1 MLGVGGCRRMF
12 EDEGGCRR
20 MPMLTLRA
28 DALPPDTSAQAS
40 VPLDAQALQT
50 PNAEKCLTEQHT
62 YSKHRLIHV
71 LKSHLQAYFHSLD
84 INHCKY
90 VLINKAIQTDCLFHP
105 YHMQVTGQ
113 HPEEKLFPAHLS
125 LPLAAATTGSLGKSN
140 GKPISGDML
149 SPKGLVVQNKA
160 AESSTAALRMTWCRW
175 VAVLPVTS
183 VPSAPHLCHSV
194 PPNTHR
200 AGMGMPQQ
208 GRSISQHP
216 GFPRAAACL
225 YGYREQE
232 HHFISFFSPRGL
244 IDASNAWS
252 LRNSC
257 SRPVDF
263 EAFTNQTSSA

>member
-1 MLGVGGCRRMF
+1 MF
-12 EDEGGCRR
+12 EDEGGRRR
-20 MPMLTLRA
+20 MPVLTLRA

-40 VPLDAQALQT
+40 VPLDARALQT

-113 HPEEKLFPAHLS
+113 HPEERLFPAHLS

-140 GKPISGDML
+140 GKPITGDML
-149 SPKGLVVQNKA
+149 LPKGLVVQNKA

-175 VAVLPVTS
+175 VAVLL
-183 VPSAPHLCHSV
+183 VPSCPFGSSPPSLRSPKHTPGRDGNAVERTEHFPAPRVSPFSYTFVCLL
-194 PPNTHR
+194 R
-200 AGMGMPQQ
+200 AGA
-208 GRSISQHP
+208 S
-216 GFPRAAACL
+216 F
-225 YGYREQE
+225 
-232 HHFISFFSPRGL
+232 HFILQP
-244 IDASNAWS
+244 
-252 LRNSC
+252 LRSDGC
-257 SRPVDF
+257 I
-263 EAFTNQTSSA
+263 